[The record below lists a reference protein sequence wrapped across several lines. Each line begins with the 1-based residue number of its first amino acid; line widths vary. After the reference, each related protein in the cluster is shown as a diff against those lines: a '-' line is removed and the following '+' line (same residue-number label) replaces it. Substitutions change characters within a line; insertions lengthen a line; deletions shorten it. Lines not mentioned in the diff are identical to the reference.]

1 MFWYKLRQ
9 QDGICQRSI
18 RRELAATIAQPL
30 RAGLPANCLRHLIW
44 QGLILP
50 PRAGPLSLRFRFV
63 NPLALLDFD
72 IVDSLI
78 FEFHEV
84 AYAST
89 SMLPFLGGNQ

>member
-1 MFWYKLRQ
+1 MVYEWV
-9 QDGICQRSI
+9 D
-18 RRELAATIAQPL
+18 
-30 RAGLPANCLRHLIW
+30 PAPTLCDII
-44 QGLILP
+44 GGPLILP
-50 PRAGPLSLRFRFV
+50 PWAGPLSLRFRFV

-72 IVDSLI
+72 MVDSLM